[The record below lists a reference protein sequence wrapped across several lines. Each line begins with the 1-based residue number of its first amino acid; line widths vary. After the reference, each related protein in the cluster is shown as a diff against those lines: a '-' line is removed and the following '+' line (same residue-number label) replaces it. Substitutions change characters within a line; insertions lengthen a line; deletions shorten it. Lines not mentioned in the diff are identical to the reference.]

1 MTARI
6 AEDDKK
12 EYANKEC
19 DGRNVMENL
28 IFSLNATIPIF
39 LVMVAGYVFRQMKIV
54 DDGFVKTLNSFNYKI
69 TLPVLLITDIAE
81 ADFYAVWDTTFVVF
95 CFGVTLVCILCLQ
108 CSLLRRNLFWVNLF
122 RHPTEA
128 AQQFSE

>member
-28 IFSLNATIPIF
+28 IFSLNATEIYTH
-39 LVMVAGYVFRQMKIV
+39 VTVSKQR
-54 DDGFVKTLNSFNYKI
+54 
-69 TLPVLLITDIAE
+69 DILATKHPRR
-81 ADFYAVWDTTFVVF
+81 DFH
-95 CFGVTLVCILCLQ
+95 I
-108 CSLLRRNLFWVNLF
+108 
-122 RHPTEA
+122 
-128 AQQFSE
+128 

>member
-54 DDGFVKTLNSFNYKI
+54 DDGFVKHLTHLTIKLHCRSY
-69 TLPVLLITDIAE
+69 
-81 ADFYAVWDTTFVVF
+81 
-95 CFGVTLVCILCLQ
+95 
-108 CSLLRRNLFWVNLF
+108 
-122 RHPTEA
+122 
-128 AQQFSE
+128 